1 MNSIRKL
8 ATRVSKS
15 ASQLA
20 LLRELASAQ
29 SKPERVVFVGAG
41 TVHRLP
47 TGRALSTLGLVTM
60 RVSSERVETTA
71 RGRYRKS
78 SFDVYSSICGEV
90 EITDLGRQVLAEV
103 FK

>member
-29 SKPERVVFVGAG
+29 SKPERVVFVGSG
-41 TVHRLP
+41 TGHRLP

-78 SFDVYSSICGEV
+78 SLDVYSVCGEV
-90 EITDLGRQVLAEV
+90 ELTELGRQVLVEV
-103 FK
+103 LK